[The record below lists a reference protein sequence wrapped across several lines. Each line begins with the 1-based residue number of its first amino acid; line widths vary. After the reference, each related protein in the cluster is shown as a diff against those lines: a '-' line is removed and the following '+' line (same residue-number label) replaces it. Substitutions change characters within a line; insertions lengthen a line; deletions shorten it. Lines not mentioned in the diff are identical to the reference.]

1 LAIGA
6 EYIGGQQNWRRGSTQ
21 DSDDAADD
29 TPAKPAKPAA
39 STKVKTQV
47 DASVKKTAETVG
59 KFAHDVETNVSK
71 TVDAVAGALKPHK
84 PKTTTTDKQ
93 GDESSDKKSSDSSAG

>member
-1 LAIGA
+1 LADNKTDA
-6 EYIGGQQNWRRGSTQ
+6 EAATQ

-29 TPAKPAKPAA
+29 TPVKPAKPAA

-47 DASVKKTAETVG
+47 YASVKKTAETVG

-84 PKTTTTDKQ
+84 PKTTTDKQ
-93 GDESSDKKSSDSSAG
+93 GDDSSDKKSSDSSAG